1 MQLPE
6 FLVAVE
12 GEVDVG
18 GLQVRPAVP
27 LAVENAVVCL
37 VDVETVVGPE
47 LHYGGVHEGV
57 RCRGQKHR
65 VDALER
71 FVRLHDFVMEGLAQM
86 LEAVDRFCAFEFQH
100 VAYEF
105 VRKPDGAVF
114 HVGELLA
121 VLVFSE
127 GHVGTRE
134 HIERVSVHDHV
145 LHLDAVFL
153 PQFIVG
159 H

>member
-37 VDVETVVGPE
+37 VYIEAVVGPE

-57 RCRGQKHR
+57 RRRGQKHR

-71 FVRLHDFVMEGLAQM
+71 LVRLHDFVMECLAQVF
-86 LEAVDRFCAFEFQH
+86 EAIDGFCALEFQH
-100 VAYEF
+100 VAHEF
-105 VRKPDGAVF
+105 VRKSDGAVF
-114 HVGELLA
+114 HVRKLFA

-134 HIERVSVHDHV
+134 HIERVPVHDHV